1 MPLLASDYRAP
12 FYLFNGH
19 LETIVPSLFK
29 KAIEIDFQRARLE
42 LSDGDFLDI
51 DWLNGSKRNC
61 IIFSHGLEG
70 SSDRPYVKR
79 TARYFSDRGWSVLA
93 WNCRSCSGEPNRL
106 PRFYHHGDTADLSVV
121 VQHAADRGFEN
132 IILIGYSM
140 GGSMSLKYLG
150 ENIFPKT
157 VKGAITFSVP
167 CNLEDSALELSKRSN
182 RFYEQRFLKKLLHK
196 IETKAVLFPEI
207 LKGISLDQIQ
217 TFDDFHRHFT
227 VPLHG
232 FENLEDFFSKAT
244 CDQFFDRIQ
253 VPVLIVNAK
262 NDPMLGAKCYP
273 VSISRT
279 HQYLYLEMPE
289 RGGHVG
295 FSRKQ
300 NGQPWMEARMER
312 FISEVIF
319 SQE

>member
-1 MPLLASDYRAP
+1 MPVLKSDYKPP

-19 LETIVPSLFK
+19 LETVVPSLFK
-29 KAIEIDFQRARLE
+29 KAIEIDFQRERLE
-42 LSDGDFLDI
+42 LKDGDFLDV
-51 DWLNGSKRNC
+51 DWLYRSKQNC
-61 IIFSHGLEG
+61 VIISHGLEG
-70 SSDRPYVKR
+70 SSDRPYVRR
-79 TARYFSDRGWSVLA
+79 TASYFAERGWSVMA

-121 VQHAADRGFEN
+121 VQYAADRDFEN

-157 VKGAITFSVP
+157 VKGAVTFSVP
-167 CNLEDSALELSKRSN
+167 CNLHDSALELSKRSN
-182 RFYEQRFLKKLLHK
+182 RFYEQRFLKKLLLK
-196 IETKAVLFPEI
+196 IEKKAIKFPEI
-207 LKGISLDQIQ
+207 IKGISLDQIH
-217 TFDDFHRHFT
+217 TFDDFHKHFT

-232 FENLEDFFSKAT
+232 FESLEDFFTTAT
-244 CDQFFDRIQ
+244 CDQSFDRIQ

-273 VSISRT
+273 VTIAQN
-279 HQYLYLEMPE
+279 HPYLYLEMPE

-295 FSRKQ
+295 FSQKQ
-300 NGQPWMEARMER
+300 NGQPWMEVRMER
-312 FISEVIF
+312 FIEEVIF
-319 SQE
+319 SQG